1 MTEAAMFPTFVSFQK
16 LRHRRQSRAIVVA
29 RKKRKWEDWMCHIFA
44 GQDPDSYSYQTR
56 SLRLNGQ
63 STSIRLEETFWS
75 LLEEIAA
82 SQDMTVPKFV
92 STLHDEV
99 LEIHG
104 EVRNFTS
111 LLRCACTVYLDK
123 VKAAKSP
130 VAGVA
135 LDDNRAA

>member
-1 MTEAAMFPTFVSFQK
+1 
-16 LRHRRQSRAIVVA
+16 
-29 RKKRKWEDWMCHIFA
+29 MCHIFA
-44 GQDPDSYSYQTR
+44 GQDPDSYACQTR

-63 STSIRLEETFWS
+63 STSIRLEETFWT

-82 SQDMTVPKFV
+82 SQEMTVPKFV

-123 VKAAKSP
+123 VKNEANANADSAA
-130 VAGVA
+130 A
-135 LDDNRAA
+135 